1 LRPFVP
7 IFVPALCENLLAD
20 ELFGHKRDS
29 FTGAHGARPGK
40 FASADGGT
48 AFLDEIGDLSPAAQ
62 VALLRVLETGEIA
75 AIGEDRPQT
84 VDLRIVTATN
94 QDLQQLIRQGRFRA
108 DLYDRLRVFEIR
120 VPPLRERRD
129 DIMVLAAHFLR
140 ECCAK
145 TGCAVGKPDF
155 SRCAKEPKVDC
166 ASKEFYEGLRS
177 YDWPGNV
184 RELRSFII
192 RLRAAHPHSL
202 LDIRLFQMNSPSY
215 RNPNDPVVN
224 SFGDVSLQAAVR
236 RHIESLLEDTN
247 YNLSETA
254 RRLQIP
260 RATLYDQMKRLGIN
274 AKHE

>member
-1 LRPFVP
+1 
-7 IFVPALCENLLAD
+7 
-20 ELFGHKRDS
+20 
-29 FTGAHGARPGK
+29 
-40 FASADGGT
+40 
-48 AFLDEIGDLSPAAQ
+48 
-62 VALLRVLETGEIA
+62 
-75 AIGEDRPQT
+75 
-84 VDLRIVTATN
+84 
-94 QDLQQLIRQGRFRA
+94 
-108 DLYDRLRVFEIR
+108 
-120 VPPLRERRD
+120 
-129 DIMVLAAHFLR
+129 
-140 ECCAK
+140 
-145 TGCAVGKPDF
+145 
-155 SRCAKEPKVDC
+155 
-166 ASKEFYEGLRS
+166 
-177 YDWPGNV
+177 V